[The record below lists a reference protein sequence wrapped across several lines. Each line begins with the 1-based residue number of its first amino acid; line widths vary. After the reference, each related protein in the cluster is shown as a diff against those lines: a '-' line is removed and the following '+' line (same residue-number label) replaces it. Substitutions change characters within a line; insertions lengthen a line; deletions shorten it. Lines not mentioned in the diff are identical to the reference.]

1 MEAIRVP
8 ARQTTAIPIR
18 YRDERDR
25 VLQILARWESAM
37 RAASMPLTP
46 AGPR

>member
-1 MEAIRVP
+1 MEPIRVP
-8 ARQTTAIPIR
+8 TRLTTAIPAR

-25 VLQILARWESAM
+25 VLQILAKWESAM
-37 RAASMPLTP
+37 RAASMPLTS